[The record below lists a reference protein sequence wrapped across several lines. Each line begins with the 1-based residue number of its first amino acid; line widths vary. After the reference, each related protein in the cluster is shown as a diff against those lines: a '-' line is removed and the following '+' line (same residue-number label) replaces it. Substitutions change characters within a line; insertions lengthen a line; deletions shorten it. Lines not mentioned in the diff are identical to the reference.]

1 VSTKPTTTDLE
12 WTELDQRAV
21 DTARV
26 LAADAVQKVGNGH
39 PGTAMSLA
47 PAAYTLFQKV
57 MRHDPAD
64 ADWVGRDRF
73 VLSAGHSSLTLYTQL
88 YLAGFGLELDDLKS
102 FRTWGSKTPGHP
114 EYGHTTGVETT
125 TGPLGQGVAN
135 AVGMAM
141 AARYERGLFDPEAAE
156 GESPFDHFIYCIAGD
171 GCLQEG
177 ISAEASSLAGHQK
190 LGNLIL
196 LWDDNHIS
204 IEGDTETAVSEDT
217 AKRYEAYGWHVQRV
231 EPQEN
236 GDLDPA
242 AIYEAVQKAK
252 AVTDRPSFIA
262 MRSIIAWPAP
272 NAQNTEAAHG
282 SALGDDEVA
291 ATKRVLGFDPEQSFE
306 VSDEVIT
313 HTRKALERGQ
323 AARAV
328 WEKAYQQWR
337 DNNPERAAEY
347 DRVAKGELPKGWE
360 EKIPVFEVGKGVATR
375 AASGKILQALGGVIP
390 ELWGGS
396 ADLAGSNNTTIDKT
410 SSFLPADNPL
420 PEANPYGRTIHFGIR
435 EHAMAAEMNGIA
447 LHGNTRIYGGT
458 FLVFS
463 DYMRNAVRLSAL
475 MHLPVTY
482 VWTHDS
488 IGLGEDGPTHQ
499 PIEHLA
505 SLRAIPGL
513 NIVRPAD
520 ANETAIAWR
529 EILRRWTKEFGKG
542 QPHGLA
548 LTRQGVPTYEPND
561 DAAKGGYVLFEADGG
576 EPEVILIAT
585 GSEVHVAVEA
595 REQLQG
601 AGVPTRVVSMPS
613 VEWFEQQDQGYRD
626 SVLPPSVKARVA
638 VEAGVGLTWHKY
650 VGDAGRIVSLEHF
663 GASAD
668 GKVLFREFGFTAENV
683 AAARES
689 LTVRTA
695 GDASAMNDDSLK
707 RLSEEGVAIWLDDL
721 SRKRITSGNLA
732 ELIDRHH
739 VVGVTTNPTIF
750 QQAIGDGGDYAD
762 QLHDM
767 AQRGVTVAEAV
778 RLLTAAD
785 VREAA
790 DVLRPVFDTTGGRDG
805 WVSIE
810 VDPRLAHAADAT
822 IADARHLAWLI
833 DRPNVLIKIPATR
846 AGLRAIT
853 EVIGLGISVNV
864 TLIFSLDRYREVM
877 EAYLMGLEK
886 AHDKG
891 LDLDRIHSVA
901 SFFVSRVDTE
911 IDKRLDALGT
921 PEARALRGRAA
932 LANARLAYQ
941 AYEEVFGSADGA
953 TPPSH
958 RWSALTSAGAHRQR
972 PLWASTGV
980 KDKAYKDTMYVT
992 ELVAPNTVN
1001 TMPEATLKAVA
1012 DHGEITGNTIAST
1025 YEQAR
1030 SDLDAVEELGISYAG
1045 VVQALENEG
1054 VRKFQQSWDT
1064 LLSAVRGAPP
1074 RRAQSL

>member
-1 VSTKPTTTDLE
+1 MSTKPTTTDLE
-12 WTELDQRAV
+12 WTELDQRSV

-231 EPQEN
+231 APKPD
-236 GDLDPA
+236 GDLDPNA
-242 AIYEAVQKAK
+242 LYDAIEAAK

-313 HTRKALERGQ
+313 HTRRALERGQ

-347 DRVAKGELPKGWE
+347 DRVAKGELPTGWE

-375 AASGKILQALGGVIP
+375 AASGKVLQALGAVVP

-410 SSFLPADNPL
+410 SSFLPAGNPL
-420 PEANPYGRTIHFGIR
+420 PEADPYGRTIHFGIR

-499 PIEHLA
+499 PVEHLA
-505 SLRAIPGL
+505 VAARDPGPERRAPGGRQRDRDRL
-513 NIVRPAD
+513 ARDPA
-520 ANETAIAWR
+520 
-529 EILRRWTKEFGKG
+529 
-542 QPHGLA
+542 
-548 LTRQGVPTYEPND
+548 
-561 DAAKGGYVLFEADGG
+561 
-576 EPEVILIAT
+576 
-585 GSEVHVAVEA
+585 S
-595 REQLQG
+595 
-601 AGVPTRVVSMPS
+601 
-613 VEWFEQQDQGYRD
+613 
-626 SVLPPSVKARVA
+626 
-638 VEAGVGLTWHKY
+638 
-650 VGDAGRIVSLEHF
+650 AGRRS
-663 GASAD
+663 S
-668 GKVLFREFGFTAENV
+668 
-683 AAARES
+683 
-689 LTVRTA
+689 
-695 GDASAMNDDSLK
+695 
-707 RLSEEGVAIWLDDL
+707 
-721 SRKRITSGNLA
+721 
-732 ELIDRHH
+732 
-739 VVGVTTNPTIF
+739 
-750 QQAIGDGGDYAD
+750 
-762 QLHDM
+762 
-767 AQRGVTVAEAV
+767 
-778 RLLTAAD
+778 
-785 VREAA
+785 
-790 DVLRPVFDTTGGRDG
+790 
-805 WVSIE
+805 
-810 VDPRLAHAADAT
+810 
-822 IADARHLAWLI
+822 
-833 DRPNVLIKIPATR
+833 
-846 AGLRAIT
+846 
-853 EVIGLGISVNV
+853 
-864 TLIFSLDRYREVM
+864 
-877 EAYLMGLEK
+877 
-886 AHDKG
+886 
-891 LDLDRIHSVA
+891 
-901 SFFVSRVDTE
+901 
-911 IDKRLDALGT
+911 
-921 PEARALRGRAA
+921 ARASR
-932 LANARLAYQ
+932 
-941 AYEEVFGSADGA
+941 
-953 TPPSH
+953 
-958 RWSALTSAGAHRQR
+958 
-972 PLWASTGV
+972 
-980 KDKAYKDTMYVT
+980 
-992 ELVAPNTVN
+992 TVW
-1001 TMPEATLKAVA
+1001 
-1012 DHGEITGNTIAST
+1012 
-1025 YEQAR
+1025 R
-1030 SDLDAVEELGISYAG
+1030 
-1045 VVQALENEG
+1045 
-1054 VRKFQQSWDT
+1054 
-1064 LLSAVRGAPP
+1064 
-1074 RRAQSL
+1074 